1 MQIFIGLFVLFIP
14 FYLIWK
20 LSPLLFVLLLMAFF
34 SWLIYSYIQDK
45 NHQKRLDEM
54 INNMSEEERGLY
66 DKKIENERL
75 ELERKTFRSI
85 YGDLNPVLICPHCQA
100 KESVYA
106 KRNLDTVTTTGQI
119 GGILKTNTKT
129 TTQKWVTTHYCDHC
143 KTIWNV

>member
-75 ELERKTFRSI
+75 ELEIRR
-85 YGDLNPVLICPHCQA
+85 LL
-100 KESVYA
+100 
-106 KRNLDTVTTTGQI
+106 
-119 GGILKTNTKT
+119 
-129 TTQKWVTTHYCDHC
+129 
-143 KTIWNV
+143 